1 MATFGEFLTSPRPIP
16 DGPKRVKTVSDQA
29 WEWGEGVLMRVK
41 PLVPLSVPEKATSA
55 FGA

>member
-1 MATFGEFLTSPRPIP
+1 MASPGPIP

-41 PLVPLSVPEKATSA
+41 PLVPLSVPEEATPA